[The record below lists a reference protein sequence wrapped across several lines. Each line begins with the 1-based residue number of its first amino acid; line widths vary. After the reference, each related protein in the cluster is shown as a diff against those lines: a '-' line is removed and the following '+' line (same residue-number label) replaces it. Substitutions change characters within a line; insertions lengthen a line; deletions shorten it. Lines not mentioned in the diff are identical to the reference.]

1 MCLGFVAAGS
11 SPAFGSVNASG
22 ASPTLARSSRT
33 SSIHDLSPRKVS
45 AVDEWAELMFA
56 ERVSTVSAPS
66 TSSTMEVDSV
76 ESQVDAIVNQV
87 LVLPATSVIAPKS
100 LASRRK
106 NKPVMMSIVVPKDI
120 KNEEDLTEERF
131 STDDLDTMFAN
142 AAISIKAGGCGTDV
156 CIMPSGSPSRPL
168 MMN

>member
-1 MCLGFVAAGS
+1 MV
-11 SPAFGSVNASG
+11 
-22 ASPTLARSSRT
+22 RSSRT
-33 SSIHDLSPRKVS
+33 GSMHDLAPRKASV
-45 AVDEWAELMFA
+45 VDDLAALMFA
-56 ERVSTVSAPS
+56 ERVATVSTP
-66 TSSTMEVDSV
+66 TTPEVESV

-87 LVLPATSVIAPKS
+87 LVLPAASVMAPKS

-156 CIMPSGSPSRPL
+156 CIMPSGSPTHPL
-168 MMN
+168 MIN